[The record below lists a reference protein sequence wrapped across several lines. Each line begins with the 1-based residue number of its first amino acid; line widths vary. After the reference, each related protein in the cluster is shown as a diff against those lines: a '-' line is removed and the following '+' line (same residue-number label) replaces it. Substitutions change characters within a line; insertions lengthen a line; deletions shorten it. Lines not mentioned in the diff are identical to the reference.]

1 MGQVYVIRA
10 ETLRLVKIGFTNN
23 SLKRRGEMQVGSP
36 DILTLQTVFTTDD
49 PQWWEKTLH
58 ERFQHLRA
66 HGEWFRP
73 DEEMDAW
80 LANLSGVGLPS
91 SEVSL
96 TVDAAT
102 DERLAEV
109 GKSDTAVIRRSGETY
124 ARFMARVNRMI
135 RKVTAEHDAGMAHWD
150 ALLAAT

>member
-58 ERFQHLRA
+58 ERFQHLRS

-73 DEEMDAW
+73 DDDMEEW
-80 LANLSGVGLPS
+80 LTSLNGVGGPGAELA
-91 SEVSL
+91 L
-96 TVDAAT
+96 AVDVAT
-102 DERLAEV
+102 DERLAEA
-109 GKSDTAVIRRSGETY
+109 GKSDTAVIRRSGETS
-124 ARFMARVNRMI
+124 ARFMARVDRMI
-135 RKVTAEHDAGMAHWD
+135 RKVTAEHEAGMAHWD